1 MARFLQAALVH
12 LGSVLLLC
20 QATVASA
27 QLARIGVLSPFAG
40 PDSGFFE
47 TLRARLQELGYLE
60 GRNAA
65 YIYRTAED
73 YDRLAQHA
81 AEMVRLNVQ
90 VIVTAGAQGVRAA
103 KSATNTI
110 PIVMANVGDAVA
122 QGFVTNLA
130 RPGSN
135 VTGLTSLNTELSAKR
150 VDLLLE
156 ALPGVTRVVALREAV
171 GDSSPVRATEAA
183 ARAKGVRV
191 DIMQVRE
198 ADELASAMAAAA
210 KPGTALAV
218 IPGPLFAS
226 HLRRVVELAEIH
238 HLPAIY
244 PDSRYT
250 QAGGLMSYGPN
261 ITELYRQAGDYVDRI
276 LKGAQP
282 GTLAVGQPINFELA
296 INPRTAKQLGVTLN
310 PEISLRADIV
320 VRQ

>member
-1 MARFLQAALVH
+1 
-12 LGSVLLLC
+12 
-20 QATVASA
+20 
-27 QLARIGVLSPFAG
+27 
-40 PDSGFFE
+40 
-47 TLRARLQELGYLE
+47 
-60 GRNAA
+60 
-65 YIYRTAED
+65 
-73 YDRLAQHA
+73 
-81 AEMVRLNVQ
+81 
-90 VIVTAGAQGVRAA
+90 
-103 KSATNTI
+103 
-110 PIVMANVGDAVA
+110 
-122 QGFVTNLA
+122 
-130 RPGSN
+130 
-135 VTGLTSLNTELSAKR
+135 
-150 VDLLLE
+150 
-156 ALPGVTRVVALREAV
+156 
-171 GDSSPVRATEAA
+171 
-183 ARAKGVRV
+183 
-191 DIMQVRE
+191 VRE

-310 PEISLRADIV
+310 PEVSLRADIV

>member
-1 MARFLQAALVH
+1 
-12 LGSVLLLC
+12 
-20 QATVASA
+20 
-27 QLARIGVLSPFAG
+27 
-40 PDSGFFE
+40 
-47 TLRARLQELGYLE
+47 
-60 GRNAA
+60 
-65 YIYRTAED
+65 
-73 YDRLAQHA
+73 
-81 AEMVRLNVQ
+81 MVRLNVQ

-103 KSATNTI
+103 KNATDTT

-122 QGFVTNLA
+122 QGFVANLA
-130 RPGSN
+130 RPGGN

-156 ALPGVTRVVALREAV
+156 AVPGVTRVVALREAV

-191 DIMQVRE
+191 DVMQVRE
-198 ADELASAMAAAA
+198 ADELPSALAAAA

-218 IPGPLFAS
+218 IPGPLLAS
-226 HLRRVVELAEIH
+226 HLRRVVELAEIN

-250 QAGGLMSYGPN
+250 QAGGLMSYGPS

-276 LKGAQP
+276 LKGAQA
-282 GTLAVGQPINFELA
+282 GTLPVGQPINFELA
-296 INPRTAKQLGVTLN
+296 INPRTASQLGVTLN
-310 PEISLRADIV
+310 PEVALRADIV